1 MHGLEGA
8 SQQQNDDRRR
18 KREACLHSRDLWN
31 LPGGAT
37 SDECFEIV
45 KAKTEAKRAKV
56 DAFKAAKA
64 SRMEGK
70 QVRMAANLALGA
82 QVVASLTHDAQL
94 VKLKVP
100 ALVAALAFKGVNAC
114 NGVKKAAMIELLRSK
129 LMLPNDGDAPQLPRV
144 DVDLLFTLSC
154 RVM

>member
-1 MHGLEGA
+1 M
-8 SQQQNDDRRR
+8 D
-18 KREACLHSRDLWN
+18 AC
-31 LPGGAT
+31 
-37 SDECFEIV
+37 
-45 KAKTEAKRAKV
+45 KAP
-56 DAFKAAKA
+56 KA

-114 NGVKKAAMIELLRSK
+114 NGVKKAAMIELLRSN
-129 LMLPNDGDAPQLPRV
+129 LIVPNDGDAPPLPRMDV
-144 DVDLLFTLSC
+144 DVMPANSASVMDPTAPDLDESGSDEAALGVSDDE
-154 RVM
+154 V